1 MAKTNVFNDRQD
13 RVLALLRQRRQE
25 GMQEL
30 FTHYG
35 GALLTIISKIIDQ
48 PEVAEEV
55 LHDVLLKVW
64 NNIDQYDASK
74 SRFFTWMARIS
85 RNAAV
90 DKVRSKGFRKKNK
103 TDSLVPLVSNSV
115 AHSET
120 PSIDQIGVSGLLTK
134 LDQKSRGIIELLYLR
149 EFTQSEVAKELD
161 LPLGTVKTRARR
173 AILQLRELLK
183 HEMVWL
189 VMVHFLTQIA
199 LF

>member
-1 MAKTNVFNDRQD
+1 MR
-13 RVLALLRQRRQE
+13 
-25 GMQEL
+25 EL

-64 NNIDQYDASK
+64 NNVDQYDAGK

-85 RNAAV
+85 RNAAI

-103 TDSLVPLVSNSV
+103 TDALAPLVSNSTT
-115 AHSET
+115 HSET
-120 PSIDQIGVSGLLTK
+120 PSIDQIGVKGLLDN
-134 LDQKSRGIIELLYLR
+134 LDEKSRGIIELLYLR
-149 EFTQSEVAKELD
+149 EYTQSEVAKELD

-183 HEMVWL
+183 QEMVWL
-189 VMVHFLTQIA
+189 VFIHLLTQ
-199 LF
+199 LK